1 MAELDRQRV
10 LIKVAQLDGYLREL
24 ADIAPRTFAEY
35 QGVEKKRAC
44 ERLLQLSV
52 EVVIDICSVLVTG
65 QRLGLPAEEEDLI
78 HKLTEG
84 HVLSQKMGAR
94 IREMKGFRNV
104 LVHEYTRIDDRLVY
118 QALTE
123 RVKDFVAF
131 KQEVLAYL
139 KR

>member
-1 MAELDRQRV
+1 V
-10 LIKVAQLDGYLREL
+10 L
-24 ADIAPRTFAEY
+24 
-35 QGVEKKRAC
+35 
-44 ERLLQLSV
+44 
-52 EVVIDICSVLVTG
+52 
-65 QRLGLPAEEEDLI
+65 
-78 HKLTEG
+78 
-84 HVLSQKMGAR
+84 GAR

>member
-1 MAELDRQRV
+1 VAELDRERI
-10 LIKVAQLDGYLREL
+10 LIKADRLDGYLREL

-52 EVVIDICSVLVTG
+52 EVVIDICSVLVTNL
-65 QRLGLPAEEEDLI
+65 RLGLPAEEEDLI

-84 HVLSQKMGAR
+84 RVLSPEMGAR

-104 LVHEYTRIDDRLVY
+104 LVHEYAQIDDRLVY

>member
-1 MAELDRQRV
+1 MVELDRERIH
-10 LIKVAQLDGYLREL
+10 IKVAQLDGYLREL
-24 ADIAPRTFAEY
+24 ADIAPRAFAEY

-52 EVVIDICSVLVTG
+52 EVVIDICSILVTG

-78 HKLTEG
+78 QKLTEG
-84 HVLSQKMGAR
+84 QVLSLEIGAR

-123 RVKDFVAF
+123 RLKDFGVF

>member
-1 MAELDRQRV
+1 MAKLDRERI
-10 LIKVAQLDGYLREL
+10 LIKADRLDGYLREL

-52 EVVIDICSVLVTG
+52 EVVIDICSVLVTNL
-65 QRLGLPAEEEDLI
+65 RLGLPAEEEDLI

-84 HVLSQKMGAR
+84 RVLSPEMGAR

-104 LVHEYTRIDDRLVY
+104 LVHEYAQIDDRLVY

>member
-1 MAELDRQRV
+1 MAELDRERI
-10 LIKVAQLDGYLREL
+10 LIKADRLDGYLREL

-52 EVVIDICSVLVTG
+52 EVVIDICSVLVTNL
-65 QRLGLPAEEEDLI
+65 RLGLPAEEEDLI

-84 HVLSQKMGAR
+84 RVLSPEMGAR

-104 LVHEYTRIDDRLVY
+104 LVHEYAQIDDRLVY